1 MENSKINYNEV
12 KKLFELPFMDLIY
25 KAHSVH
31 RFQEKIKFKLVH
43 YYLLKQESVQRIV
56 NTVHK
61 VRYNTGLKMKI

>member
-1 MENSKINYNEV
+1 MENSKINYNG

-31 RFQEKIKFKLVH
+31 VNFKKKIKFKLVH

-61 VRYNTGLKMKI
+61 VLATILA

>member
-31 RFQEKIKFKLVH
+31 RQFQEK
-43 YYLLKQESVQRIV
+43 
-56 NTVHK
+56 N
-61 VRYNTGLKMKI
+61 KIFI